1 MSFQAFRLSETPA
14 ETEAAPVNSEDMCED
29 GRIGQPVIFRPD
41 PDFPVVVDPSLG
53 AANEQFGILR
63 ARLLNAHSRSGVR
76 SVMITSPQ
84 KGEGKSMVCL
94 NLAISFGRLGKSR
107 VLLVDGD
114 LRVRGVT
121 CLLRMNDDSGVCE
134 FLQGKKSFDSCVRS
148 TSLPNLSVAA
158 AGIPPKEFL
167 TTILEGPKWLE
178 FLERAK
184 QRFDIILVDSV
195 PVSAPIA
202 DFELMSTAS
211 DAVLL
216 IVQLRKTSR
225 DALARAVQQLNSKL
239 LGVIIN
245 NADREMDYEY
255 RSYSNAKKK

>member
-1 MSFQAFRLSETPA
+1 MSISVRVSETQVQ
-14 ETEAAPVNSEDMCED
+14 TEVAPVNKEDTGGNGHNGEP
-29 GRIGQPVIFRPD
+29 IIFRAD
-41 PDFPVVVDPSLG
+41 PGYPLVVDPSLG

-63 ARLLNAHSRSGVR
+63 ARLLNAHSRTGVR

-94 NLAISFGRLGKSR
+94 NLAISLGRLGKSR
-107 VLLVDGD
+107 VLLIDGD

-121 CLLRMNDDSGVCE
+121 CLLGMNDDSGVCE
-134 FLQGKKSFDSCVRS
+134 FLQGKKRFESCVRS

-158 AGIPPKEFL
+158 AGIPPEEFL
-167 TTILEGPKWLE
+167 TTILEGPKWPE
-178 FLERAK
+178 FLELAK

-195 PVSAPIA
+195 PVSVQIA
-202 DFELMSTAS
+202 DFELMSTAC

-216 IVQLRKTSR
+216 IVQLRKTTR
-225 DALARAVQQLNSKL
+225 EALARTVQQLNSKL

-245 NADREMDYEY
+245 NADRDMDLEY
-255 RSYSNAKKK
+255 HTHSNVKKK